1 MSEDATSLISVTAT
15 GGSTAALETM
25 RRAGDP
31 LALALRRAVPF
42 LTRRGVAIKPGAP
55 YVINSNELQSQLAA
69 PVYLANLAS
78 EPGGARAAIC
88 LDSQAISFL
97 LEGSLGGDG
106 SDPPKLNPK
115 GLTAPQ
121 LAFMDRVFTNVM
133 KCCAETIERSIG
145 LSVKYLPRAQGQ
157 KSAGATLVVLP
168 LNFVDEA
175 TLDDDDDMDV
185 FGPESTEEAP
195 EADGEAAEPSSAG
208 SRGRM
213 LIGLSKN
220 ALNRARAAHDRRQRT
235 QPIDDRVAATIREV
249 DVDVV
254 AELGRLPLTIGK
266 LMALKVGDTLRL
278 DVPVNG
284 HIILRID
291 EEVLFRGQPTTTG
304 TQLAIQIVERLD
316 KSKKP
321 DKSGAPAGP

>member
-1 MSEDATSLISVTAT
+1 MTEDVTSLISVTAT

-42 LTRRGVAIKPGAP
+42 LTRRGVAIKPGEP
-55 YVINSNELQSQLAA
+55 YVMNSNELESQLTA

-88 LDSQAISFL
+88 LDSKAISFL

-106 SDPPKLNPK
+106 SDPPKLNAK

-121 LAFMDRVFTNVM
+121 LAFMDRVFTNIM

-145 LSVKYLPRAQGQ
+145 LSVKNLPRAQGQ

-175 TLDDDDDMDV
+175 ALDDDDDMDV
-185 FGPESTEEAP
+185 FGPESTDEAP
-195 EADGEAAEPSSAG
+195 ESDDEAESSSSA

-220 ALNRARAAHDRRQRT
+220 ALNRARAANDRRQRT

-291 EEVLFRGQPTTTG
+291 EVVLFRGQPTTAG
-304 TQLAIQIVERLD
+304 TQLAI
-316 KSKKP
+316 
-321 DKSGAPAGP
+321 

>member
-1 MSEDATSLISVTAT
+1 MTEDATSLISVTAT

-25 RRAGDP
+25 RRTGDP

-42 LTRRGVAIKPGAP
+42 LTRRGVGIKPGAP
-55 YVINSNELQSQLAA
+55 YVMNSNELESQLTA

-88 LDSQAISFL
+88 LDSHAISFL

-145 LSVKYLPRAQGQ
+145 LSVKNLPRAQGQ

-175 TLDDDDDMDV
+175 ALDDDDDEDV
-185 FGPESTEEAP
+185 FGPEGTDEAP
-195 EADGEAAEPSSAG
+195 ESDGEAEPSSSA

-291 EEVLFRGQPTTTG
+291 EVILFRGQPTTTG

-316 KSKKP
+316 SSKRP
-321 DKSGAPAGP
+321 DKSGTPAGP

>member
-1 MSEDATSLISVTAT
+1 MSDNTTSLISVTAT

-31 LALALRRAVPF
+31 LAIALRRAVPF
-42 LTRRGVAIKPGAP
+42 LTRRGIAIKPGAP
-55 YVINSNELQSQLAA
+55 YVVNSNELESELTA

-88 LDSQAISFL
+88 LDSHAISFL

-121 LAFMDRVFTNVM
+121 LAFMDRVFTNIM

-145 LSVKYLPRAQGQ
+145 LNVKYLPRAQGQ
-157 KSAGATLVVLP
+157 RSAGATLVVLP
-168 LNFVDEA
+168 LDFVDEA
-175 TLDDDDDMDV
+175 ALEEDDDTDV
-185 FGPESTEEAP
+185 FGPDNTDDASDDEAEAESAT
-195 EADGEAAEPSSAG
+195 SQ
-208 SRGRM
+208 GRM
-213 LIGLSKN
+213 LVGLSKN
-220 ALNRARAAHDRRQRT
+220 ALNRARAAHDRRQST
-235 QPIDDRVAATIREV
+235 QPVDDRIAATIREV

-254 AELGRLPLTIGK
+254 AELGRLSLTIGK

-316 KSKKP
+316 TSKKSSKTGTP
-321 DKSGAPAGP
+321 TGP

>member
-1 MSEDATSLISVTAT
+1 MSDNTTSLISVTAT

-25 RRAGDP
+25 RRA
-31 LALALRRAVPF
+31 VPF

-55 YVINSNELQSQLAA
+55 YVVNSNELESQLTA

-88 LDSQAISFL
+88 LDSHAISFL

-168 LNFVDEA
+168 LDFVDEA
-175 TLDDDDDMDV
+175 ALDDDDDMDV
-185 FGPESTEEAP
+185 FGPDSNDEAS
-195 EADGEAAEPSSAG
+195 DGEAEAEAEAEAG
-208 SRGRM
+208 STTSQGRM

-235 QPIDDRVAATIREV
+235 QPVDDRVAATIREV

-316 KSKKP
+316 TSKKSSKTGTP
-321 DKSGAPAGP
+321 TGP